1 MGRQN
6 RIFMYPKNGQTQ
18 EQQSTDR
25 RECQQWAAEQVGA
38 ANAPDYQRAMVA
50 CIEGRGYSAN

>member
-1 MGRQN
+1 
-6 RIFMYPKNGQTQ
+6 MYPKNGQSP

-38 ANAPDYQRAMVA
+38 SNAPDYERAMVA
-50 CIEGRGYSAN
+50 CIQGRGYSAN

>member
-38 ANAPDYQRAMVA
+38 AN
-50 CIEGRGYSAN
+50 GRIISARWWLHRGARV

>member
-38 ANAPDYQRAMVA
+38 SNAPDYERAMVA
-50 CIEGRGYSAN
+50 CIQGRGYSAN